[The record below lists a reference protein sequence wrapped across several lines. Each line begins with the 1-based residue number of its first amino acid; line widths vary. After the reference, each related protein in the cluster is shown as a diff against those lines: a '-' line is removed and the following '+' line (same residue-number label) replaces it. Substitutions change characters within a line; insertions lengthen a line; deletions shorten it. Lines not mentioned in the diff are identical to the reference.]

1 MIPFTTRSTRLLLA
15 LASAALM
22 AACGGGGGG
31 EASSFESVEPP
42 VFAPGADPADP
53 ADITT
58 PGGDLA
64 DSADIT
70 EPNADP
76 AEASGPDATVPG
88 HGDRS
93 LALAWAAPLTND
105 DGTPLTDLA
114 GYRIYYGSR
123 SGSYG
128 HSVAVDDPAA
138 LSHRLESLAPGTYYV
153 VVKAVNSAGAQS
165 IASPEVS
172 KTIQ

>member
-1 MIPFTTRSTRLLLA
+1 MTPSATRSTRLLLA

-22 AACGGGGGG
+22 AACGGGGGA
-31 EASSFESVEPP
+31 ASSEPAESPVTAPSAEPADP
-42 VFAPGADPADP
+42 VDTTTPGTDSAGVTPPGADPAD
-53 ADITT
+53 
-58 PGGDLA
+58 
-64 DSADIT
+64 
-70 EPNADP
+70 
-76 AEASGPDATVPG
+76 ASGPDATLPG

-93 LALAWAAPLTND
+93 LALAWAAPQTND